1 MEIKKTI
8 LTICL
13 ILLCLLSGTYYVK
26 ASGIRISAVNTA
38 EVQQVHNSALVLT
51 GDKTKGSAAK
61 ENTKPAANKNNEKSK
76 PKNKTED
83 NFINKFFKSMNNK
96 KLIIIIIIAIAV
108 IMLIITA
115 LLFLRKKGKPEKDMI
130 PEIKKSPDVPPL
142 SFGNAQNIGRRED
155 QQDSF
160 GISDCSDEKLV
171 KEKGVFAI
179 VADGMGGLDNGKESS
194 SLVVDSMMKYFTEKP
209 FISAVPI
216 ELRNMLVSANSQL
229 LQHLAQKGSVRSG
242 STAVSVII
250 KDNELYWISIGDSRI
265 YLFRNKKIYTLNRDH
280 VYGAELLQK
289 AIDGEISFDEVLTH
303 PDRKALTSYMGI
315 SEITEIDQNIKPFR
329 LLPGDKIV
337 LCSDGVYGSLEENE
351 LIEALKSDAQNA
363 AFELE
368 QKVLAKNIRGQDNMT
383 AVIIGYKKETNLC

>member
-1 MEIKKTI
+1 M
-8 LTICL
+8 
-13 ILLCLLSGTYYVK
+13 K
-26 ASGIRISAVNTA
+26 ASGIRIGGANTS
-38 EVQQVHNSALVLT
+38 EVQHVHNSALVLA
-51 GDKTKGSAAK
+51 GDRIKSSAAK

-96 KLIIIIIIAIAV
+96 KLIIIIVIAIAV

-115 LLFLRKKGKPEKDMI
+115 LLFLRKKGKPENDMI
-130 PEIKKSPDVPPL
+130 SEIEKSPDVSTL

-194 SLVVDSMMKYFTEKP
+194 SIVVDSMMRYFTEKP

-216 ELRNMLVSANSQL
+216 ELRNMLVSANNQL
-229 LQHLAQKGSVRSG
+229 LQYLAQKGSVRSG

-250 KDNELYWISIGDSRI
+250 KDNELYWISIGNSRI
-265 YLFRNKKIYTLNRDH
+265 YLYRNKKIYTLNRDH
-280 VYGAELLQK
+280 VYGAELFQK
-289 AIDGEISFDEVLTH
+289 AIDGEISFDEALTH

-351 LIEALKSDAQNA
+351 LTEALKSDAQDA